1 MSVRRFVARARALA
15 VLSLAATSAAC
26 YRLTPLEGPTPEPGR
41 AVRVDLTD
49 AGSVR
54 LAPFIGPRVE
64 AIEGRAE
71 RTTDSSYVLLVTATT
86 ARGGMSTS
94 WSNERLDVP
103 LSAVARIRTR
113 TLDRRRSWIAAG
125 LTVASVFVL
134 GQVFDLG
141 TGWDGF
147 FGGRGG
153 RGRQ

>member
-1 MSVRRFVARARALA
+1 MSVRRSVARARALA
-15 VLSLAATSAAC
+15 VLVLAATSAAC

-41 AVRVDLTD
+41 VVRVDLTD

-103 LSAVARIRTR
+103 LSAVARIRPVPR
-113 TLDRRRSWIAAG
+113 PSGDLRPSWRADRRVDADRGAWRRRRS
-125 LTVASVFVL
+125 
-134 GQVFDLG
+134 
-141 TGWDGF
+141 
-147 FGGRGG
+147 
-153 RGRQ
+153 